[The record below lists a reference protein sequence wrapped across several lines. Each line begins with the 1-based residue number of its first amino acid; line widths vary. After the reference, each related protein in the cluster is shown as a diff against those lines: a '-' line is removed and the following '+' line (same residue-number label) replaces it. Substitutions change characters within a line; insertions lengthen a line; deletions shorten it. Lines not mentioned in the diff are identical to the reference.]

1 VASSPQRP
9 FVPHRTP
16 SRPRPAI
23 GKSAE
28 FRLARPF
35 VPGAEHLSGD
45 INASGIPGGDI
56 TRDAPAPSPAAAAAT
71 RAESDSSLQPIED
84 YFHRPSQAQAPITP
98 QFIPDEFDDGSELPP
113 VEHFLDPLPRVGDF
127 SPGAVEDIEGSAAGH
142 EAAGGQP
149 SESIASEWAHTDWQQ
164 YDWRSVAALAETA
177 DTAALNAWA
186 ATDWDAI
193 GPGSDKAPQPT
204 AAQAI
209 ATALHQIAKRIR
221 DGELAVPMPGPG
233 TTDPATIAA
242 TLAALLGIRQ

>member
-1 VASSPQRP
+1 MASSPQRP

-23 GKSAE
+23 GTSAE

-35 VPGAEHLSGD
+35 VPGAQREAANVEQRPPTGGVT
-45 INASGIPGGDI
+45 ASA
-56 TRDAPAPSPAAAAAT
+56 TPAASAAT

-84 YFHRPSQAQAPITP
+84 YFHRPSPTPAPIAP
-98 QFIPDEFDDGSELPP
+98 QSSEDEFDDGSELPP
-113 VEHFLDPLPRVGDF
+113 LEHFLDPLPLVGDF
-127 SPGAVEDIEGSAAGH
+127 GPGMSEGS
-142 EAAGGQP
+142 EAAGAGAEGAGPGGQP
-149 SESIASEWAHTDWQQ
+149 AENLATEWAHTDWQQ

-177 DTAALNAWA
+177 DAAALNAWA
-186 ATDWDAI
+186 ATDWDA
-193 GPGSDKAPQPT
+193 GPGLAKDPQPT

>member
-35 VPGAEHLSGD
+35 VPGAEHQATDVEQGPPTVGAV
-45 INASGIPGGDI
+45 ASP
-56 TRDAPAPSPAAAAAT
+56 TSAAPTAAAT
-71 RAESDSSLQPIED
+71 RAESLQPIED
-84 YFHRPSQAQAPITP
+84 YFHRPTPAPFAPQASD
-98 QFIPDEFDDGSELPP
+98 DEFDDGYELPP
-113 VEHFLDPLPRVGDF
+113 VEHFLDPLPLVGDF
-127 SPGAVEDIEGSAAGH
+127 GPEGMSQGAQASGAGQEGSGP
-142 EAAGGQP
+142 GGQS
-149 SESIASEWAHTDWQQ
+149 SERLAEEWAHTDWQQ

-177 DTAALNAWA
+177 DAAALNAWA
-186 ATDWDAI
+186 TTDWDG
-193 GPGSDKAPQPT
+193 GPGAAKDAQQT

-233 TTDPATIAA
+233 TNDPATIAA

>member
-1 VASSPQRP
+1 MASSPQRP

-23 GKSAE
+23 GTSAE

-35 VPGAEHLSGD
+35 VPGAEHQ
-45 INASGIPGGDI
+45 ASEVAQRPPTVGAR
-56 TRDAPAPSPAAAAAT
+56 TTAAT
-71 RAESDSSLQPIED
+71 QAESDSSLQLIED
-84 YFHRPSQAQAPITP
+84 YFHRTSPHQAPIAP
-98 QFIPDEFDDGSELPP
+98 QSSDDEFDDGSELPP

-127 SPGAVEDIEGSAAGH
+127 GPGTSEGGEASGAGH
-142 EAAGGQP
+142 EGAGPDVQP
-149 SESIASEWAHTDWQQ
+149 SESLASEWAHTDWQQ

-193 GPGSDKAPQPT
+193 GPGSGKPPQPT

-233 TTDPATIAA
+233 TNDPATIAA

>member
-1 VASSPQRP
+1 MASSPQRP

-23 GKSAE
+23 GKSPE

-35 VPGAEHLSGD
+35 VPGAEH
-45 INASGIPGGDI
+45 PGGSIVGSDI
-56 TRDAPAPSPAAAAAT
+56 VGSDTVQNALAPSPAAAAAT
-71 RAESDSSLQPIED
+71 RAESDASLQPIED
-84 YFHRPSQAQAPITP
+84 YFHRPSQAQAPIAP
-98 QFIPDEFDDGSELPP
+98 QFIADEFDDGSELPP
-113 VEHFLDPLPRVGDF
+113 VEHFLDPLPRVDDF
-127 SPGAVEDIEGSAAGH
+127 GPGTPEGVEAPAA
-142 EAAGGQP
+142 GQP

>member
-1 VASSPQRP
+1 MASSPQRP

-23 GKSAE
+23 GKSPE

-35 VPGAEHLSGD
+35 VPGAEQRGNEIVQH
-45 INASGIPGGDI
+45 
-56 TRDAPAPSPAAAAAT
+56 APASSSAAPAAT

-84 YFHRPSQAQAPITP
+84 YFHRPSQTQAPVAP
-98 QFIPDEFDDGSELPP
+98 QTIGDEFDDGSELPP

-127 SPGAVEDIEGSAAGH
+127 GPGTPEGVDARAAGD
-142 EAAGGQP
+142 EATGGQP
-149 SESIASEWAHTDWQQ
+149 SEGMASEWAHTEWQQ

-186 ATDWDAI
+186 ATDWDAL
-193 GPGSDKAPQPT
+193 GPGSGKPPQPT